1 LSSKIGRN
9 EPCPCGSGKKYKHC
23 CLSNAS
29 VMTSTPMLNK
39 NPYDDDFYQPMD
51 ITEDKESF
59 LIQKITDLMWDI
71 MPEVMLDE
79 PMSGIDASKYFQEL
93 TSWVSDPKD
102 DTCLDFTPMQVMSS
116 FLSTLDNLPELF
128 DLNDTFTGEDVAEV
142 PLMQYIAYL
151 LFLHTQESGG
161 VLELTAKGNYRPSTV
176 LKFNSH
182 IYKQYEHLRSISLED
197 HSYDLQLVHQIII
210 DLGLVEETSRKSYLT
225 TEGLQAALPEDL
237 SHLYSKVVQLYFD
250 DFDWIEY
257 SFLET
262 LDIFIL
268 DDIQETALFSL
279 NLLNK
284 NASQYISIEDLYGKF
299 VRAFPDFDKIT
310 KESLHKPSPV
320 QFYHYIFIRR
330 FCMLLGLVE
339 EEDADEAG
347 VDAVLVNRDY
357 SMPRIKITP
366 LFRKLFSWKV

>member
-1 LSSKIGRN
+1 MSSKIGRN
-9 EPCPCGSGKKYKHC
+9 EPCPCGSGKKYKQC
-23 CLSNAS
+23 CLSNAP
-29 VMTSTPMLNK
+29 VMTSASLLNK
-39 NPYDDDFYQPMD
+39 NSYDDDVYQSMD
-51 ITEDKESF
+51 ISEDKGSF
-59 LIQKITDLMWDI
+59 LIQKISDLMWDI
-71 MPEVMLDE
+71 MPDD
-79 PMSGIDASKYFQEL
+79 PMSRKEASKNLQDL

-102 DTCLDFTPMQVMSS
+102 DACLDFTPMQVMSS
-116 FLSTLDNLPELF
+116 FLSTLDNLLELF
-128 DLNDTFTGEDVAEV
+128 DLNDTFTGEDIAEV

-210 DLGLVEETSRKSYLT
+210 DLGLVEETSRKSCLT
-225 TEGLQAALPEDL
+225 TEGLHAALHEDL
-237 SHLYSKVVQLYFD
+237 SHLYNKVVQLYFE

-268 DDIQETALFSL
+268 DDIQVNALFSL
-279 NLLNK
+279 ALLNK
-284 NASQYISIEDLYGKF
+284 NASQYISIEDLYGKYI
-299 VRAFPDFDKIT
+299 RAFPAFDEIT
-310 KESLHKPSPV
+310 KEALTKPLPS
-320 QFYHYIFIRR
+320 QFYHHIFIRR

-339 EEDADEAG
+339 EEDAGAEET
-347 VDAVLVNRDY
+347 VDAVSANLEY
-357 SMPRIKITP
+357 SMPRVKITP
-366 LFRKLFSWKV
+366 LFRKLFLWKV